1 MCIETTSI
9 KLIAFGLNK
18 SIPPIHRLTATLDT
32 DFAVVD
38 CNSWLQGKGVDS
50 DSVVVLVL
58 PASVIPADKIREV
71 ILAAPKAYY
80 FVIFFPPVTEE
91 LASILNVCDDFCSW
105 RCDESELEF
114 RLNRIVSTHHRSV
127 GHDSGSVGNDIWT
140 ELSLIGMSKEFQNV
154 LAIIK
159 KAAKCDAPVLIEGE
173 TGCGKEMAARA
184 VHYLSGR
191 KDYPFIPINC
201 GAVPDHLIENELFGH
216 AKGAYTD
223 AKQSYSGAIEQADR
237 GTLFLDEI
245 EALSSKGQVT
255 LLRFIEDKMLKPL
268 GAQNSRR
275 VDVRIVVASNASL
288 TELVE
293 RNQFRKDLLYRLN
306 LLYIYL
312 PPLRNRTTDIPH
324 LAAHFM
330 DKYRQLY
337 EHPDKQILPETM
349 RWMNA
354 YHWPGNVRELENF
367 IHRSFLL
374 SEDDH
379 IEAKE
384 PSLTCAKVQAFSRRK
399 LIDRRLN
406 FEFDASFSDAKN
418 NVISHFEKQYLSWLI
433 SKTNG
438 NVTLAAD
445 AAKKERRAMGKL
457 LKKHDINPLR
467 YRNN

>member
-1 MCIETTSI
+1 MRNETTCI

-18 SIPPIHRLTATLDT
+18 SVPPIHRLAAALDT
-32 DFAVVD
+32 DFAVVNS
-38 CNSWLQGKGVDS
+38 NSWLQGNEAHS
-50 DSVVVLVL
+50 DSIVVLVL
-58 PASVIPADKIREV
+58 PASDIPADQIREA
-71 ILAAPKAYY
+71 ILAAPKAHY
-80 FVIFFPPVTEE
+80 FVIFFPPITEE
-91 LASILNVCDDFCSW
+91 LESILNVCDDCCSW
-105 RCDESELEF
+105 RCDESEIEF
-114 RLNRIVSTHHRSV
+114 RLNRIVSTRNRSV
-127 GHDSGSVGNDIWT
+127 DHDSEPVGNDIWT
-140 ELSLIGMSKEFQNV
+140 ELNLIGMSKEFQNA

-173 TGCGKEMAARA
+173 TGCGKEMVARA

-223 AKQSYSGAIEQADR
+223 AKQSYSGAIEQADQ

-268 GAQNSRR
+268 GAQQSRR
-275 VDVRIVVASNASL
+275 VDVRIVVASNAPL

-293 RNQFRKDLLYRLN
+293 HNQFRKDLLYRLN
-306 LLYIYL
+306 LIYIYL
-312 PPLRNRTTDIPH
+312 PPLRNRATDIPH

-337 EHPDKQILPETM
+337 EQPDKRILPETTQ
-349 RWMNA
+349 WMNA

-374 SEDDH
+374 SEDGH
-379 IEAKE
+379 IEAKD
-384 PSLTCAKVQAFSRRK
+384 PSGAEVQFFSRRK

-406 FEFDASFSDAKN
+406 FEFDASFSDAKS

-445 AAKKERRAMGKL
+445 TAKKERRALGKL
-457 LKKHDINPLR
+457 LKKHDINPVR